1 VPLFSVCPKCL
12 KAFDPRLHSDRC
24 PHMYQRLQ
32 DEIDLKQSPLNT
44 APAHVDVH

>member
-1 VPLFSVCPKCL
+1 MPLFSVCPKCL

-32 DEIDLKQSPLNT
+32 DEIDRVAALKP
-44 APAHVDVH
+44 PVHVDVH